1 MRKLTFSDKYLI
13 PWLTLFSGL
22 AISVVAVW
30 YSVVGLVAIFAASAT
45 AIIIMGVVLEVG
57 KLVTAVYLHR
67 YWNMTVRWLKTY
79 LSVAVIFLMFI
90 TSMGIF
96 GFLSKAH
103 IEQTA
108 LSDESTAQ
116 ITTINERITRADA
129 KIKRWQEE
137 MDRLL
142 QPATTNTVELVKGD
156 TELLNNLRAQIDKE
170 KTAIR
175 QDYDPRIQALESRN
189 NTSDSDTVR
198 KDRDSKL
205 AAVDKK
211 HDRELKDIQYRI
223 NSARNA
229 GKVKNADKR
238 IKELEKFID
247 QEQKAIDSVT
257 EDKMVFEKEYRK
269 LEAEVGPI
277 KYIAAF
283 IYGENPDK
291 NVLEQAVTWVI
302 IMIIFVFD
310 PLAVGLLIASQYAF
324 LLARGEG
331 TQPLDTKEDEV
342 SVLKKDGKT
351 KVIERVIEVE
361 ADVDDTTP
369 EDIQALEREVE
380 NKLEK

>member
-1 MRKLTFSDKYLI
+1 
-13 PWLTLFSGL
+13 
-22 AISVVAVW
+22 
-30 YSVVGLVAIFAASAT
+30 
-45 AIIIMGVVLEVG
+45 
-57 KLVTAVYLHR
+57 
-67 YWNMTVRWLKTY
+67 
-79 LSVAVIFLMFI
+79 
-90 TSMGIF
+90 
-96 GFLSKAH
+96 
-103 IEQTA
+103 
-108 LSDESTAQ
+108 
-116 ITTINERITRADA
+116 
-129 KIKRWQEE
+129 
-137 MDRLL
+137 
-142 QPATTNTVELVKGD
+142 
-156 TELLNNLRAQIDKE
+156 
-170 KTAIR
+170 
-175 QDYDPRIQALESRN
+175 
-189 NTSDSDTVR
+189 
-198 KDRDSKL
+198 L

-247 QEQKAIDSVT
+247 AEQKAIDSVR

-361 ADVDDTTP
+361 ADVDDTPP
-369 EDIQALEREVE
+369 EDIQALEREIE

>member
-22 AISVVAVW
+22 AISAVAVW
-30 YSVVGLVAIFAASAT
+30 YSVAGLVAIFAASAT

-79 LSVAVIFLMFI
+79 LSIAVVFLMFI

-116 ITTINERITRADA
+116 ITTINEKITRADA

-189 NTSDSDTVR
+189 NTSDADAVR
-198 KDRDSKL
+198 KDRDAKL

-247 QEQKAIDSVT
+247 AEQKAIDSVR

-361 ADVDDTTP
+361 ADVDDTPP
-369 EDIQALEREVE
+369 EDIQALEREIE